1 MNTIHLPIR
10 TLIDRVNKMK
20 VNLSGLPLEYTTKII
35 NQNINNDLGY
45 ISKELQTILEEIKTY
60 VKEKEN
66 NNE

>member
-1 MNTIHLPIR
+1 
-10 TLIDRVNKMK
+10 MK

>member
-20 VNLSGLPLEYTTKII
+20 VNLSGLPLEHTAKII